1 MRIFRILLR
10 EQKKRR
16 RTFYCPV
23 CHLPLSLDDL
33 DNRGYTVCPVC
44 SVVLEVVMS
53 GGFPLP
59 VVHDLEIKRAQPRLR
74 IHSMSTHVSVGLLPL
89 GLFFG
94 ALSLVMSFFSLDYAG
109 DVERLG
115 LILFSLSLAGSL
127 LTFGTGFLDWWTRY
141 RHRHYKQIYD
151 KIKLSIL
158 LWVIGFAAVA
168 IRLKFVDGGD
178 ILTPA
183 FLAFL
188 GLQAVMLLIIGVM
201 GHIGGNLVFGK

>member
-1 MRIFRILLR
+1 MRSLRILGR
-10 EQKKRR
+10 ELKKKS

-33 DNRGYTVCPVC
+33 DAHGYTVCPVC

-53 GGFPLP
+53 CGFPLP
-59 VVHDLEIKRAQPRLR
+59 VVHDVEIKRAQPRLR
-74 IHSMSTHVSVGLLPL
+74 THGLSTHITIGLLPL

-94 ALSLVMSFFSLDYAG
+94 ALALCMEFFAFNYAG
-109 DVERLG
+109 YMERLG
-115 LILFSLSLAGSL
+115 LILFSVSLIGSF

-141 RHRHYKQIYD
+141 RHRHYRQIYD

-158 LWVIGFAAVA
+158 LWVIGIVA
-168 IRLKFVDGGD
+168 MVVRLKFVTDGD
-178 ILTPA
+178 ILSHA
-183 FLAFL
+183 FVLFL
-188 GLQAVMLLIIGVM
+188 CLQGAMLLIVGII

>member
-1 MRIFRILLR
+1 MRIFRVLGR
-10 EQKKRR
+10 EMKKRS

-33 DNRGYTVCPVC
+33 DADGYTVCPVC

-74 IHSMSTHVSVGLLPL
+74 THGLSTHITIGLLPL
-89 GLFFG
+89 ALFFG
-94 ALSLVMSFFSLDYAG
+94 ALALVMEFFAFNYAG
-109 DVERLG
+109 YLERLG
-115 LILFSLSLAGSL
+115 FILFSISLAGSF
-127 LTFGTGFLDWWTRY
+127 LTFSTGFLNWWTRY
-141 RHRHYKQIYD
+141 RHRHYRQIYD

-158 LWVIGFAAVA
+158 LWVIGIAAMV
-168 IRLKFVDGGD
+168 IHLKFVDVGNV
-178 ILTPA
+178 LAPA
-183 FLAFL
+183 FILFLA
-188 GLQAVMLLIIGVM
+188 LQCAMLLVIGII